1 MIPVPRSQSRRRA
14 RVSGV
19 VQPTPWYLL
28 AYRTVIQVLADRFML
43 WGGVLPPI
51 GEPLRQPRPTLIVR
65 VLLFAGHPKAAML
78 IQSAQFVL
86 EVTRSSL
93 YVRIG
98 RRELFLAR
106 GSPVG
111 TEGL

>member
-1 MIPVPRSQSRRRA
+1 
-14 RVSGV
+14 
-19 VQPTPWYLL
+19 
-28 AYRTVIQVLADRFML
+28 
-43 WGGVLPPI
+43 
-51 GEPLRQPRPTLIVR
+51 
-65 VLLFAGHPKAAML
+65 ML